1 MLLMMSAA
9 GVTIHSPQDRA
20 LWCAVCALTYHR
32 PEGLRRLLDRLERL
46 DVPDGHEMFVVII
59 DNDPEGSAR
68 EFVESA
74 AEHTPWELLYQIELE
89 RGISAARNAAVRR
102 GLEAGA
108 DAIVFIDDDEWP
120 DAEWLAELIET
131 QAATSADV
139 VTGPVLPV
147 FDDPAP
153 TWVLAGGFFDRPRFP
168 HNSTIPYA
176 TTSSV
181 LMMRSCFEGRPAP
194 FDPDFGLSGGSDT
207 HLFAELRDSGHGIAW
222 SDRAIVYE
230 AIPASRVDASWLVRR
245 EYRRGQTLSRSLR
258 RRTPTRLRLFRR
270 VVRGLLE
277 MLAGSVGVLVGALR
291 GKHHRVRGAQQ
302 VAFGAGMITGLL
314 DRRYD
319 EYRTIHGR

>member
-1 MLLMMSAA
+1 MRL
-9 GVTIHSPQDRA
+9 
-20 LWCAVCALTYHR
+20 AVCALTYHR
-32 PEGLRRLLDRLERL
+32 PEGLGRLLDRLERL
-46 DVPDGHEMFVVII
+46 IVPDGHEMFVVIV

-68 EFVESA
+68 GILEASTA
-74 AEHTPWELLYQIELE
+74 QAPWEVLYEIESE
-89 RGISAARNAAVRR
+89 RGISAARNAAVRL
-102 GLEAGA
+102 GLDAGA

-120 DAEWLAELIET
+120 DADWLAEFIAT
-131 QAATSADV
+131 QADTSADV

-181 LMMRSCFEGRPAP
+181 LMMRSCFDGRPTP

-207 HLFAELRDSGHGIAW
+207 HLFAELRETGHVMAW

-230 AIPASRVDASWLVRR
+230 AIPTSRVDAEWLVRR

-258 RRTPTRLRLFRR
+258 RRDPSRLRWFRR
-270 VVRGLLE
+270 TVRGLLE
-277 MLAGSVGVLVGALR
+277 LLRGCVGVVVGVVGGR
-291 GKHHRVRGAQQ
+291 HRRVLGAQR
-302 VAFGAGMITGLL
+302 VALGAGMITGLL